1 MKNLGFN
8 FLSILLTSIMSTSKK
23 NTISSNG
30 GFNSD
35 PTKRPCNPNLAI
47 LNRRWEEHA
56 KDGKLLK
63 DFWPSEPHCGEV
75 CSGSE
80 KGSEELPSSEWWLLF
95 FGSKFPDI
103 FNLYSYGPS
112 FGVLIDFLKQEVMSN
127 AKLENLI
134 QLIFEEWQFWEL
146 FVKHYMPFL
155 KKIQKI
161 DQDICDEFA
170 EKTTSA
176 MGIQFRDLNSSSH
189 ESKNFYVTREILDSL
204 ECSRDCVNKSIL
216 ILETLSKLMTGEL
229 DGMKIIHKEQ
239 PICDDWFFSTPNEN
253 KAIDVFS
260 QINQPSFKWIFTLYK
275 TIDPSIAEVCSKR
288 LESGSQEDDNQI
300 LDIPICRDFFNE
312 HFLPLLEQTSI
323 ATRDECSNP
332 TDLKCIEL

>member
-8 FLSILLTSIMSTSKK
+8 FLSILLTSIMHTFKK
-23 NTISSNG
+23 YTISFTG
-30 GFNSD
+30 GFNSNSTD
-35 PTKRPCNPNLAI
+35 QQCNPNLAI
-47 LNRRWEEHA
+47 LTHRWEEHA
-56 KDGKLLK
+56 KDDKLVK
-63 DFWPSEPHCGEV
+63 DYWKVEPFCGVV

-80 KGSEELPSSEWWLLF
+80 EGSEELPSSEWWLLV

-161 DQDICDEFA
+161 DQDIRDEFA
-170 EKTTSA
+170 KTTSV

-204 ECSRDCVNKSIL
+204 ECSRDCVDESIL
-216 ILETLSKLMTGEL
+216 ILETLSKLMTGEM
-229 DGMKIIHKEQ
+229 DGMKIIHKEL
-239 PICDDWFFSTPNEN
+239 PICDDCFFTMPNEN
-253 KAIDVFS
+253 EAIDVFS
-260 QINQPSFKWIFTLYK
+260 QINQPSFKWIVTLSK

-288 LESGSQEDDNQI
+288 LESGSQEDDNQF
-300 LDIPICRDFFNE
+300 LDISISRDFFNE
-312 HFLPLLEQTSI
+312 HFLPLLEKASI
-323 ATRDECSNP
+323 ATREACSDP
-332 TDLKCIEL
+332 TDLECIEL